1 MKTVGL
7 SIICARL
14 AFLMLSFLLPASTLA
29 WGVTLGASILLNI
42 TVTAVIMR
50 FLKNPQS
57 NS

>member
-7 SIICARL
+7 SIICAGL

-42 TVTAVIMR
+42 TGTAVMR
-50 FLKNPQS
+50 FLKTPQS

>member
-7 SIICARL
+7 SIICAGL
-14 AFLMLSFLLPASTLA
+14 AFLMLSFLLPESTLA
-29 WGVTLGASILLNI
+29 WGVTLGTSILLNI
-42 TVTAVIMR
+42 TDTAVIMR